1 MPSTIIV
8 NRMTTQH
15 KSSVGI
21 ASAFPDVCKT
31 PVPPAPSP
39 IPIPYPNIAMSAMA
53 SLKTT
58 KRVKDNKQKVVVK
71 GSAYSMSN
79 GDQPGVAMGVVS
91 NKIMGKSYIKN
102 QSFNV
107 KFEKKGVGRLMDPHG
122 NNSGSNPNGI
132 APAQGQPPLAG
143 LFKMVGSYM
152 AMRKACDA
160 IKGQQIPEKDLERAY
175 ADHGMSKG
183 HAEIMRKHC
192 KGTRESLSVR
202 EGNPDCI
209 SKIEMGFGGKP
220 GSCGGDSIGNGQHGV
235 LPESCTGLIGE
246 PRRDLNG
253 DKIKGEGA
261 GWKGLSSSTR
271 SEGFIPAELVRE
283 KRIEKK
289 TEKDFMDWLKG
300 EGALTGDYDLHDAFD
315 KNGRRIPDGSKATQN
330 GKTHRETVMKDRLN
344 QSLGTTEPGKEMI
357 QHGAQANCSEFF
369 DNNPDEKIKKKKAF
383 GEEKFDRIQRPDPWD
398 KCGDTPP
405 DYIKKGPPILH
416 FDKNGKVYR
425 IENGEQLDN
434 LYKCKNDGRDLPEKW
449 KDHDDWKEKLKDC
462 AKGK

>member
-71 GSAYSMSN
+71 GSAYSLSN

-132 APAQGQPPLAG
+132 APAQGQPPNVASTDLAAAEEACKGLAG
-143 LFKMVGSYM
+143 K
-152 AMRKACDA
+152 
-160 IKGQQIPEKDLERAY
+160 QIPEEDLDKAYRDHGIHPEHGKKMRAY
-175 ADHGMSKG
+175 STSTDGPC
-183 HAEIMRKHC
+183 I
-192 KGTRESLSVR
+192 SVR
-202 EGNPDCI
+202 EGNVDCI
-209 SKIEMGFGGKP
+209 DKINMGFGGKP
-220 GSCGGDSIGNGQHGV
+220 GACGGDSISRTDTRN
-235 LPESCTGLIGE
+235 LPECCRGLIGE
-246 PRRDLNG
+246 PVRDAAGN
-253 DKIKGEGA
+253 KVSGA
-261 GWKGLSSSTR
+261 DWAGLSTSKR
-271 SEGFIPAELVRE
+271 GEHGYIPSVEVKEVLEERGE
-283 KRIEKK
+283 DGLMK
-289 TEKDFMDWLKG
+289 WLQD
-300 EGALTGDYDLHDAFD
+300 EGALTGDYDLHDTFD
-315 KNGRRIPDGSKATQN
+315 STGARIPDGTEAELDMEI
-330 GKTHRETVMKDRLN
+330 GLN
-344 QSLGTTEPGKEMI
+344 DALGTSEGGKEMI
-357 QHGAQANCSEFF
+357 QHGAQSNCSDYFEH
-369 DNNPDEKIKKKKAF
+369 NKDEMAKKKAKF

-398 KCGDTPP
+398 KCGDDPP
-405 DYIKKGPPILH
+405 DYRKKGKPVMH
-416 FDKNGKVYR
+416 FDS
-425 IENGEQLDN
+425 NGEVYMIEDHEDVAK
-434 LYKCKNDGRDLPEKW
+434 LYKCKNNGNDLPEKW
-449 KDHDDWKEKLKDC
+449 QDHDAWEKTLKEC
-462 AKGK
+462 ADKKRKEALEALR

>member
-71 GSAYSMSN
+71 GSAYSLSN

-143 LFKMVGSYM
+143 LFK
-152 AMRKACDA
+152 
-160 IKGQQIPEKDLERAY
+160 
-175 ADHGMSKG
+175 
-183 HAEIMRKHC
+183 
-192 KGTRESLSVR
+192 
-202 EGNPDCI
+202 N
-209 SKIEMGFGGKP
+209 GGILY
-220 GSCGGDSIGNGQHGV
+220 GD
-235 LPESCTGLIGE
+235 E
-246 PRRDLNG
+246 
-253 DKIKGEGA
+253 
-261 GWKGLSSSTR
+261 KGL
-271 SEGFIPAELVRE
+271 
-283 KRIEKK
+283 
-289 TEKDFMDWLKG
+289 
-300 EGALTGDYDLHDAFD
+300 
-315 KNGRRIPDGSKATQN
+315 RR
-330 GKTHRETVMKDRLN
+330 H
-344 QSLGTTEPGKEMI
+344 
-357 QHGAQANCSEFF
+357 
-369 DNNPDEKIKKKKAF
+369 
-383 GEEKFDRIQRPDPWD
+383 
-398 KCGDTPP
+398 
-405 DYIKKGPPILH
+405 
-416 FDKNGKVYR
+416 
-425 IENGEQLDN
+425 
-434 LYKCKNDGRDLPEKW
+434 
-449 KDHDDWKEKLKDC
+449 
-462 AKGK
+462 